1 MIVKVDNSQVIIATR
16 RGIDE
21 NNDRVTTNYKPAYK
35 NDNMIIIW
43 LKVLKKKRNKA
54 DGRDLYE
61 LIIGIYREQKLF
73 RSSEMMS
80 SNNNSV
86 FSICKKKKKK

>member
-43 LKVLKKKRNKA
+43 LKKKRNKA
-54 DGRDLYE
+54 NGRDLYE
-61 LIIGIYREQKLF
+61 LIIGICREQKLF